1 MAPVVRCSRGT
12 RTHVVYGDQKTAS
25 VQRAK
30 MRTYQAKKQLSDI
43 AFFGILTIALVCIAL
58 IGYGVIDW
66 ILRLL
71 RI

>member
-1 MAPVVRCSRGT
+1 
-12 RTHVVYGDQKTAS
+12 
-25 VQRAK
+25 

-43 AFFGILTIALVCIAL
+43 AFFGILTIALVCVAL

-66 ILRLL
+66 ILRLF